1 MMHPRIR
8 KLRTVAYF
16 GRVWASGLALQL
28 GLRPMRDRMLR
39 PRITGP
45 VPQFNEQEVLDY
57 INRTGGDPD
66 LYRDSEGYLLVPHTY
81 FATWGLAE
89 LAKALLAARLPLNF
103 TRVVHATSRVRV
115 HRMQRVTE
123 PARFSATVETVV
135 RTGKR
140 VRVEQQLATRTAD
153 AQPLAEHNLAMVL
166 PEKRIGRRRGHK
178 SEIVP
183 IDTNLV
189 TSIRLPPNEG
199 WRYARLSGDFNP
211 VHWIGP
217 FAKLVGFDRPVAH
230 GFDLMARTCHAAVAH
245 LAQGDARKLKMI
257 DIAFRKPVV
266 LPAEVHL
273 YAATPE
279 PMASGNHR
287 VRLWVGPEQEA
298 SAQIMGHV
306 EIET

>member
-1 MMHPRIR
+1 MHTRIR
-8 KLRTVAYF
+8 KLRTVAFF

-45 VPQFNEQEVLDY
+45 VPQFTEREVLDY
-57 INRTGGDPD
+57 IHRTGGDPN
-66 LYRDSEGYLLVPHTY
+66 LYRDSEGYLLVPHTF

-115 HRMQRVTE
+115 HKMQRVVE
-123 PARFSATVETVV
+123 PARFTATVETVV

-140 VRVEQQLATRTAD
+140 VRVEQQLATMTAD
-153 AQPLAEHNLAMVL
+153 AQPLAEYSLAMVL
-166 PEKRIGRRRGHK
+166 PERRIGRAPGHK
-178 SEIVP
+178 PQTVP
-183 IDTNLV
+183 MDTSLV
-189 TSIRLPPNEG
+189 AAIRLPPNEG

-211 VHWIGP
+211 VHWAGP
-217 FAKLVGFDRPVAH
+217 FAKLVGFDRPIAH
-230 GFDLMARTCHAAVAH
+230 GFDLMARACHALIAH
-245 LAQGDARKLKMI
+245 LADGEAHKLKLI
-257 DIAFRKPVV
+257 DVAFRKPVV

-273 YAATPE
+273 YAAEPE
-279 PMASGNHR
+279 PMASGNKR
-287 VRLWVGPEQEA
+287 IRLWVAPEQEA

-306 EIET
+306 EIEG

>member
-1 MMHPRIR
+1 MHPRFR

-45 VPQFNEQEVLDY
+45 VPQFKERQVIDY
-57 INRTGGDPD
+57 ITRTGGDPD
-66 LYRDSEGYLLVPHTY
+66 LYRDPDGNLLVPHTF

-89 LAKALLAARLPLNF
+89 FAKALLAAHLPLNF
-103 TRVVHATSRVRV
+103 TRLVHATSRVRI
-115 HRMQRVTE
+115 HRMQKVSE
-123 PARFSATVETVV
+123 PARFTATVETVV

-140 VRVEQQLATRTAD
+140 VRIEQQLATMTAD
-153 AQPLAEHNLAMVL
+153 AQPLAEYTLAIVL
-166 PEKRIGRRRGHK
+166 PDRRAGREPGNKRQ
-178 SEIVP
+178 IVP
-183 IDTNLV
+183 MDTSL
-189 TSIRLPPNEG
+189 IAAIQLPPNEG

-211 VHWIGP
+211 VHWASP
-217 FAKLVGFDRPVAH
+217 FAKLVGLERPVAH

-245 LAQGDARKLKMI
+245 LADGDARKLTKI

-273 YAATPE
+273 FAAAPQ
-279 PMASGNHR
+279 PMTSGGKR
-287 VRLWVGPEQEA
+287 VQLWVGPEQEA
-298 SAQIMGHV
+298 SAQVVGHV
-306 EIET
+306 EIDG

>member
-1 MMHPRIR
+1 MHPRIR

-39 PRITGP
+39 PRITGA
-45 VPQFNEQEVLDY
+45 VPPFSERDVEQY
-57 INRTGGDPD
+57 IRRTGGDPD

-115 HRMQRVTE
+115 HRMQRVVE
-123 PARFSATVETVV
+123 PARFTATVETVV

-140 VRVEQQLATRTAD
+140 VRVEQKLATMTPD
-153 AQPLAEHNLAMVL
+153 AQPLAEHALAMIL
-166 PEKRIGRRRGHK
+166 PERRVGGSKSKRQ
-178 SEIVP
+178 IVP
-183 IDTNLV
+183 IDTSLV
-189 TSIRLPPNEG
+189 TAIRLPPNEG

-211 VHWIGP
+211 VHWMGP
-217 FAKLVGFDRPVAH
+217 FAKLVGFPRPVAH
-230 GFDLMARTCHAAVAH
+230 GFDLMARTCHAAVSH
-245 LAQGDARKLKMI
+245 LADGDARKLKMM
-257 DIAFRKPVV
+257 DVAFRKPVV

-273 YAATPE
+273 YAAAPE
-279 PMASGNHR
+279 KMTSGNDR
-287 VRLWVGPEQEA
+287 VRLWVAPEQEA

-306 EIET
+306 EIES

>member
-1 MMHPRIR
+1 MHSRIR
-8 KLRTVAYF
+8 KLRTAAYF
-16 GRVWASGLALQL
+16 GRVWASSLALQL

-45 VPQFNEQEVLDY
+45 VPAFSEREVLDY
-57 INRTGGDPD
+57 IRRTGGDPD
-66 LYRDSEGYLLVPHTY
+66 LYRDPEGFLLVPHTY

-115 HRMQRVTE
+115 HRMQRVVE

-140 VRVEQQLATRTAD
+140 VRVEQQLATRTTD
-153 AQPLAEHNLAMVL
+153 AQPLAEHALAMVL
-166 PEKRIGRRRGHK
+166 PERRLGRSPGH
-178 SEIVP
+178 ERQTVP
-183 IDTNLV
+183 MDTNLV
-189 TSIRLPPNEG
+189 TAIRLPSNEG

-211 VHWIGP
+211 VHWASP
-217 FAKLVGFDRPVAH
+217 FARLVGFRGPVAH

-245 LAQGDARKLKMI
+245 MADGDARKLKMI

-273 YAATPE
+273 YASEPE
-279 PMASGNHR
+279 PMASGNKR
-287 VRLWVGPEQEA
+287 VRLWVAPEQEA
-298 SAQIMGHV
+298 SAQVMGHV
-306 EIET
+306 EIEG